1 VQPTE
6 PAAPLR
12 RHPYLLL
19 TLAALFWSGNFVLG
33 RAVSAR
39 IPPMGLAFWRWAV
52 ALAILLPL
60 SWRQLAGRWG
70 AVRRSWKVLV
80 PLGVLGVG
88 SFNTLVYL
96 GLGQTTA
103 TNALLLNA
111 ACPAFILAISA
122 AAGLSRVSRR
132 QVAGIAVS
140 LLGVVAIVARGDPAS
155 LWALAPNR
163 GDLWVLLAVLSWAL
177 YTVLLSR
184 RPAALPPL
192 ALLTVLVAVGV
203 AFIAPLR
210 AAEAARGAAMPF
222 DLATAGSVLY
232 VAVFASVAAYAC
244 WNQAVEVVGPGR
256 AGPFLYL
263 MPAFGTALAAL
274 LLGEAFR
281 AFHAA
286 GIGLI
291 LAGVWLAG
299 GARPLP
305 LRGAGRPGP

>member
-1 VQPTE
+1 MRIAE
-6 PAAPLR
+6 LAAPLR

-19 TLAALFWSGNFVLG
+19 TLATLFWSGNFVLG

-39 IPPMGLAFWRWAV
+39 IPPLGLAFWRWAV
-52 ALAILLPL
+52 ALAILVPL
-60 SWRQLAGRWG
+60 SWRELSGRWR
-70 AVRRSWKVLV
+70 AVLRSWKVLL

-88 SFNTLVYL
+88 CFNTLVYL
-96 GLGQTTA
+96 GLGETTA

-122 AAGLSRVSRR
+122 AAGLSRISGR

-140 LLGVVAIVARGDPAS
+140 LLGVAAIVSRGDPA
-155 LWALAPNR
+155 ALRALSPNR
-163 GDLWVLLAVLSWAL
+163 GDLWVLLAVLSWAI
-177 YTVLLSR
+177 YTVLLAR
-184 RPAALPPL
+184 RPADLPPR

-210 AAEAARGAAMPF
+210 AAEAARGAAMPW
-222 DLATAGSVLY
+222 DLPTAATVLY
-232 VAVFASVAAYAC
+232 VSAFASVAAYAC
-244 WNQAVEVVGPGR
+244 WNQAVEAVGPGR

-274 LLGEAFR
+274 LLGEALH

-305 LRGAGRPGP
+305 PRRRSA